1 VISFVTI
8 LIRFFQALWDSL
20 KEPEFQAL
28 FSLVILTL
36 VSGTLFYSQVE
47 GWSLLDSLY
56 FSVITLTTVGYGDLT
71 PATAAGKVFT
81 IVYLFAGIGII
92 LGFVNAIAKRSTE
105 RRAGVFDR
113 RRRDKA
119 EPRSRTTEGH
129 RDDERDQRR

>member
-8 LIRFFQALWDSL
+8 LIRF
-20 KEPEFQAL
+20 FQAL

-56 FSVITLTTVGYGDLT
+56 FSIITLTTVGYGDLT
-71 PATAAGKVFT
+71 PATAAGNVFT
-81 IVYLFAGIGII
+81 IVYLFAGIGLI

-113 RRRDKA
+113 RRDKA
-119 EPRSRTTEGH
+119 EPSSRTTEGH
-129 RDDERDQRR
+129 RDDERDQRP